1 LAVDVV
7 YIEEDEEKREQI
19 NDGRENTNS
28 ILFEDF

>member
-7 YIEEDEEKREQI
+7 YKEEDEEKREQI
-19 NDGRENTNS
+19 HDGRENTNS